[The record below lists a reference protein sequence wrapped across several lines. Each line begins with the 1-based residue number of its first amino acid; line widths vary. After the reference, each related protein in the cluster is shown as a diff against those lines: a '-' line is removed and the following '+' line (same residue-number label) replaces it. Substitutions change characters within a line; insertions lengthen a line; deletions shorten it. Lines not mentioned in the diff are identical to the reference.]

1 MIIEFLKSL
10 NISFYEFAIITTSF
24 PCIFISHVPNFLVTK
39 NLNLISKLFTI
50 LFIKFFI
57 IMHISSNIVQD
68 DIFFRFLLGY
78 QCFVLS
84 MFL

>member
-1 MIIEFLKSL
+1 MFSLTFCDTLKNDGVMKTREIFAFL
-10 NISFYEFAIITTSF
+10 
-24 PCIFISHVPNFLVTK
+24 P
-39 NLNLISKLFTI
+39 LISKLFTI
-50 LFIKFFI
+50 LLIEFFI

-68 DIFFRFLLGY
+68 GIFFRFLLGY